1 MALHSQNKMNR
12 TIYILIIS
20 ILAFLCLHSCA
31 VDIDPKI
38 ANTAFG
44 LTAIKYEYII
54 MILSLCSGIFCI
66 IEGTD
71 FTSKLINA
79 SPGVLLMVIGALII
93 IFKRLKIRSKQIE
106 KPVTQF
112 SRKRDCW
119 LFYQTINQ

>member
-1 MALHSQNKMNR
+1 MVLHSQNKMNR

-66 IEGTD
+66 IGGIILTILGFTGNINWIIEGTD

-79 SPGVLLMVIGALII
+79 ENKIE
-93 IFKRLKIRSKQIE
+93 IFQESNIPRKQNSM
-106 KPVTQF
+106 F
-112 SRKRDCW
+112 SRFHF
-119 LFYQTINQ
+119 L

>member
-1 MALHSQNKMNR
+1 MVLHSQNKMNR

-66 IEGTD
+66 IGGIILTILGFTGNINWIIEGTD
-71 FTSKLINA
+71 FTSKSINA
-79 SPGVLLMVIGALII
+79 ENKIE
-93 IFKRLKIRSKQIE
+93 IFQESNIPRKQNSM
-106 KPVTQF
+106 F
-112 SRKRDCW
+112 SRFHF
-119 LFYQTINQ
+119 L

>member
-1 MALHSQNKMNR
+1 MVLHSQNKMNR
-12 TIYILIIS
+12 AIYILIIA
-20 ILAFLCLHSCA
+20 ILTFLCLHSCT

-54 MILSLCSGIFCI
+54 MILSLCSGIFCIIGGIILTILGFTGNINWI

-93 IFKRLKIRSKQIE
+93 IFKRLKIRSK
-106 KPVTQF
+106 
-112 SRKRDCW
+112 
-119 LFYQTINQ
+119 

>member
-1 MALHSQNKMNR
+1 MNR
-12 TIYILIIS
+12 ALYILIIS
-20 ILAFLCLHSCA
+20 ILTFLYLHSCT

-38 ANTAFG
+38 ANTACG

-54 MILSLCSGIFCI
+54 MILSLCSGIFCIIGGIILTILGFTGNINWI

-93 IFKRLKIRSKQIE
+93 IFKRLKIRSK
-106 KPVTQF
+106 
-112 SRKRDCW
+112 
-119 LFYQTINQ
+119 